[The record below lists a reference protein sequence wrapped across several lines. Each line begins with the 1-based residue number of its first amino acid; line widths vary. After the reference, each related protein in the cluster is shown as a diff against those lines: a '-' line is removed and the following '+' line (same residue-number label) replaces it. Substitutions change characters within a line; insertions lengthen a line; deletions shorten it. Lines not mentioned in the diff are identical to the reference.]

1 MLLFISLQNMPSKSE
16 LIVRVDLTPMQKYN
30 VIEFI
35 IFYLLFIRKYYRWIL
50 TKNYE
55 KLNKRG
61 SQPVS
66 LINIMMDLK
75 KCCNHPYLFPVA
87 AEVSRHYY

>member
-1 MLLFISLQNMPSKSE
+1 MM
-16 LIVRVDLTPMQKYN
+16 
-30 VIEFI
+30 
-35 IFYLLFIRKYYRWIL
+35 FIRKYYRWIL